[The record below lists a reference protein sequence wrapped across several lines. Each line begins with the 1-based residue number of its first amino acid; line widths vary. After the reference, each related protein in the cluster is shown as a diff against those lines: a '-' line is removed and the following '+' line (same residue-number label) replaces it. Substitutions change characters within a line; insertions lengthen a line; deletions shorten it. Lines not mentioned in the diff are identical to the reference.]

1 MRFFT
6 TFNFSKFFA
15 MKKTIFSVILILA
28 LLWNGNAQV
37 EKEVQPPFHIKT
49 ISFVQNRQNTVPI
62 FQLGDSFQLQFD
74 DLHATEANYY
84 YQIVHCDYDWKHSQ
98 LTVNEYLRG
107 FDNQRIID
115 YANSFNALQLYAH
128 YRIQF
133 PNRNTQFAV
142 SGNYLIKIVD
152 ENGDVVFSRKFILYE
167 NIVSVPLQVKRA
179 RNIADVNYK
188 HNLEF
193 SVKSTSITFQ
203 SPLSNVK
210 VLLLQNGKLDSGIT
224 NVKPM
229 FTIGNDL
236 IYKYDTETQF
246 WAGNEFRYF
255 ENKDV
260 RAATNNV
267 AKIDSKGG
275 VYNAYLYPDNA
286 RASEQYTYN
295 PDYNGNFLINALNIE
310 NSEIEADY
318 VWVYF
323 TLSAPAFY
331 EKKDIYV
338 NGMFNNYAMN
348 SESKMEYNAKE
359 GVFEKAIMIKQGF
372 TNYQYV
378 VADKNGK
385 IDYAKAIDG
394 NFFQTE
400 DNYFALVYY
409 RENNQRYDRIIG
421 KAVASSTEIIN

>member
-1 MRFFT
+1 MKNSIFT
-6 TFNFSKFFA
+6 Y
-15 MKKTIFSVILILA
+15 
-28 LLWNGNAQV
+28 LLLLFVTTTATAQP
-37 EKEVQPPFHIKT
+37 EKEIAPPFHIKT
-49 ISFVQNRQNTVPI
+49 ITFVQNKQNMVPV

-74 DLHATEANYY
+74 DLHGNEANYY
-84 YQIVHCDYDWKHSQ
+84 YQIVHCDYDWKQSQ
-98 LTVNEYLRG
+98 LSVNEYLRG

-115 YANSFNALQLYAH
+115 YTNSYNALQLYSH

-133 PNRNTQFAV
+133 PNRNTQLIV
-142 SGNYLIKIVD
+142 SGNYMLKIVD
-152 ENGDVVFSRKFILYE
+152 ENGDLVFSRKFIIYE
-167 NIVSVPLQVKRA
+167 NIVTVPLLVKRA
-179 RNIADVNYK
+179 RNIAEANYK

-193 SVKSTSITFQ
+193 SVKSTTITFQ

-210 VLLLQNGKLDSGIT
+210 VLLLQNGKLNSAIT

-246 WAGNEFRYF
+246 WGGNEFRYF
-255 ENKDV
+255 ENKDI

-267 AKIDSKGG
+267 ARIDSQGG
-275 VYNAYLYPDNA
+275 VYNAYLYTDEA
-286 RASEQYTYN
+286 RAKEPYTFN
-295 PDYNGNFLINALNIE
+295 PDYNGNFLINNLNVAT
-310 NSEIEADY
+310 SEIEADY
-318 VWVYF
+318 AWVYF
-323 TLSAPAFY
+323 TLSAPSFY

-348 SESKMEYNAKE
+348 AESKMDYNAEKA
-359 GVFEKAIMIKQGF
+359 VFEKAIMIKQGF

-378 VADKNGK
+378 VADKSGK
-385 IDYAKAIDG
+385 IDNANAIDG

-400 DNYFALVYY
+400 DNYFALIYY
-409 RENNQRYDRIIG
+409 KENNQRYDRIIG

>member
-1 MRFFT
+1 MKHSIFT
-6 TFNFSKFFA
+6 Y
-15 MKKTIFSVILILA
+15 
-28 LLWNGNAQV
+28 LLLLFVSTTATAQA
-37 EKEVQPPFHIKT
+37 EKEIAPPFHIKT
-49 ISFVQNRQNTVPI
+49 ITFVQNKQNMVPV

-74 DLHATEANYY
+74 DLHGNEANYY
-84 YQIVHCDYDWKHSQ
+84 YQIVHCDYDWKQSQ
-98 LTVNEYLRG
+98 LSVNEYLRG

-115 YANSFNALQLYAH
+115 YTNSYNALQLYSH

-133 PNRNTQFAV
+133 PNRNTQLIV
-142 SGNYLIKIVD
+142 SGNYMLKIVD
-152 ENGDVVFSRKFILYE
+152 ENGDLVFSRKFIIYE
-167 NIVSVPLQVKRA
+167 NIVTVPLQVKRA
-179 RNIADVNYK
+179 RNIAEASYK

-193 SVKSTSITFQ
+193 SVKSTTITFQ

-210 VLLLQNGKLDSGIT
+210 VLLLQNGKLNSAIT
-224 NVKPM
+224 NIKPM

-255 ENKDV
+255 ENKDI

-267 AKIDSKGG
+267 ARIDSQGG
-275 VYNAYLYPDNA
+275 VYNAYLYTDEA
-286 RASEQYTYN
+286 RAKEPYTFN
-295 PDYNGNFLINALNIE
+295 PDYNGNFLINNLNVVTR
-310 NSEIEADY
+310 EIEADY
-318 VWVYF
+318 AWVYF
-323 TLSAPAFY
+323 TLSAPSFY

-348 SESKMEYNAKE
+348 AESKMDYNAEKA
-359 GVFEKAIMIKQGF
+359 VYEKAIMIKQGF

-385 IDYAKAIDG
+385 IDHANAIDG

-400 DNYFALVYY
+400 DNYFALIYY
-409 RENNQRYDRIIG
+409 KENNQRYDRIIG
-421 KAVASSTEIIN
+421 KAVASSTDIIN

>member
-1 MRFFT
+1 MKNSIFT
-6 TFNFSKFFA
+6 Y
-15 MKKTIFSVILILA
+15 
-28 LLWNGNAQV
+28 LLLLFVTTTATAQP
-37 EKEVQPPFHIKT
+37 EKEIAPPFHIKT
-49 ISFVQNRQNTVPI
+49 ITFVQNKQNMVPV

-74 DLHATEANYY
+74 DLHGNEANYY
-84 YQIVHCDYDWKHSQ
+84 YQIVHCDYDWKQSQ
-98 LTVNEYLRG
+98 LSVNEYLRG

-115 YANSFNALQLYAH
+115 YTNSYNALQLYSH

-133 PNRNTQFAV
+133 PNRNTQLIV
-142 SGNYLIKIVD
+142 SGNYMLKIVD
-152 ENGDVVFSRKFILYE
+152 ENGDLVFSRKFIIYE
-167 NIVSVPLQVKRA
+167 NIVTVPLQVKRA
-179 RNIADVNYK
+179 RNIAEASYK

-193 SVKSTSITFQ
+193 SVKSTTITFQ

-210 VLLLQNGKLDSGIT
+210 VLLLQNGKLNSAIT

-255 ENKDV
+255 ENKDI

-267 AKIDSKGG
+267 ARIDSQGG
-275 VYNAYLYPDNA
+275 VYNAYLYTDEA
-286 RASEQYTYN
+286 RAKEPYTFN
-295 PDYNGNFLINALNIE
+295 PDYNGNFLINNLNVVT
-310 NSEIEADY
+310 SEIEADY
-318 VWVYF
+318 AWVYF
-323 TLSAPAFY
+323 TLSAPSFY

-348 SESKMEYNAKE
+348 AESKMDYNAEKA
-359 GVFEKAIMIKQGF
+359 VYEKAIMIKQGF

-385 IDYAKAIDG
+385 IDNANAIDG

-400 DNYFALVYY
+400 DNYFALIYY
-409 RENNQRYDRIIG
+409 KENNQRYDRIIG

>member
-1 MRFFT
+1 MKNSIFT
-6 TFNFSKFFA
+6 Y
-15 MKKTIFSVILILA
+15 
-28 LLWNGNAQV
+28 LLLLFVTTTATAQP
-37 EKEVQPPFHIKT
+37 EKEIAPPFHIKT
-49 ISFVQNRQNTVPI
+49 ITFVQNKQNMVPV

-74 DLHATEANYY
+74 DLHGNEANYY
-84 YQIVHCDYDWKHSQ
+84 YQIVHCDYDWKQSQ
-98 LTVNEYLRG
+98 LSVNEYLRG

-115 YANSFNALQLYAH
+115 YTNSYNALQLYSH

-133 PNRNTQFAV
+133 PNRNTQLIV
-142 SGNYLIKIVD
+142 SGNYMLKIVD
-152 ENGDVVFSRKFILYE
+152 ENGDLVFSRKFIIYE
-167 NIVSVPLQVKRA
+167 NIVTVPLQVKRA
-179 RNIADVNYK
+179 RNIAEANYK

-193 SVKSTSITFQ
+193 SVKSTTITFQ

-210 VLLLQNGKLDSGIT
+210 VLLLQNGKLNSAIT

-246 WAGNEFRYF
+246 WGGNEFRYF
-255 ENKDV
+255 ENKDI

-267 AKIDSKGG
+267 ARIDSQGG
-275 VYNAYLYPDNA
+275 VYNAYLYTDEA
-286 RASEQYTYN
+286 RAKEPYTFN
-295 PDYNGNFLINALNIE
+295 PDYNGNFLINNLNVAT
-310 NSEIEADY
+310 SEIEADY
-318 VWVYF
+318 AWVYF
-323 TLSAPAFY
+323 TLSAPSFY

-348 SESKMEYNAKE
+348 AESKMDYNAEKA
-359 GVFEKAIMIKQGF
+359 VFEKAIMIKQGF

-378 VADKNGK
+378 VADKSGK
-385 IDYAKAIDG
+385 IDNANAIDG

-400 DNYFALVYY
+400 DNYFALIYY
-409 RENNQRYDRIIG
+409 KENNQRYDRIIG

>member
-1 MRFFT
+1 MKHSIFT
-6 TFNFSKFFA
+6 Y
-15 MKKTIFSVILILA
+15 
-28 LLWNGNAQV
+28 LLLLFVTTTATAQP
-37 EKEVQPPFHIKT
+37 EKEIAPPFHIKT
-49 ISFVQNRQNTVPI
+49 ITFVQNKQNMVPV

-74 DLHATEANYY
+74 DLHGNEANYY
-84 YQIVHCDYDWKHSQ
+84 YQIVHCDYDWKQSQ
-98 LTVNEYLRG
+98 LSVNEYLRG

-115 YANSFNALQLYAH
+115 YTNSYNALQLYSH

-133 PNRNTQFAV
+133 PNRNTQLIV
-142 SGNYLIKIVD
+142 SGNYMLKIVD
-152 ENGDVVFSRKFILYE
+152 ENGDLVFSRKFIIYE
-167 NIVSVPLQVKRA
+167 NIVTVPLQVKRA
-179 RNIADVNYK
+179 RNIAEASYK

-193 SVKSTSITFQ
+193 SVKSTTITFQ

-210 VLLLQNGKLDSGIT
+210 VLLLQNGKLNSAIT

-255 ENKDV
+255 ENKDI

-267 AKIDSKGG
+267 ARIDSQGG
-275 VYNAYLYPDNA
+275 VYNAYLYTDEA
-286 RASEQYTYN
+286 RAKEPYTFN
-295 PDYNGNFLINALNIE
+295 PDYNGNFLINNLNVVT
-310 NSEIEADY
+310 SEIEADY
-318 VWVYF
+318 AWVYF
-323 TLSAPAFY
+323 TLSAPSFY

-348 SESKMEYNAKE
+348 AESKMDYNAEKA
-359 GVFEKAIMIKQGF
+359 VYEKAIMIKQGF

-385 IDYAKAIDG
+385 IDNANAIDG

-400 DNYFALVYY
+400 DNYFALIYY
-409 RENNQRYDRIIG
+409 KENNQRYDRIIG

>member
-1 MRFFT
+1 MIKSMLTCLCVFLFLT
-6 TFNFSKFFA
+6 SAT
-15 MKKTIFSVILILA
+15 
-28 LLWNGNAQV
+28 AQE
-37 EKEVQPPFHIKT
+37 EKEVAPPFHIKT
-49 ISFVQNRQNTVPI
+49 ISFVQNKINTVPI

-74 DLHATEANYY
+74 DLHANEANYY
-84 YQIVHCDYDWKHSQ
+84 YQIVHCDYNWKPSQ

-115 YANSFNALQLYAH
+115 YANSYNALQLYAH

-133 PNRNTQFAV
+133 PNKNTQFLV
-142 SGNYLIKIVD
+142 SGNYMIKIVD
-152 ENGDVVFSRKFILYE
+152 ENFDLVFSRKFILYE
-167 NIVSVPLQVKRA
+167 NIVSVPMQIKRA

-188 HNLEF
+188 HNIEF
-193 SVKSTSITFQ
+193 SVKSTTINFQ
-203 SPLSNVK
+203 SPLQNVK
-210 VLLLQNGKLDSGIT
+210 VLLLQNGKFDSAIT

-267 AKIDSKGG
+267 AKIDSQGG
-275 VYNAYLYPDNA
+275 VYNAYLYPDEA
-286 RASEQYTYN
+286 RASQQYTYN
-295 PDYNGNFLINALNIE
+295 PDYNGNFLINNLNVE

-323 TLSAPAFY
+323 SLSAPAFY

-348 SESKMEYNAKE
+348 AESKMDYNAEK
-359 GVFEKAIMIKQGF
+359 GLFEKAIMIKQGF

-385 IDYAKAIDG
+385 IDYANAIDG

-409 RENNQRYDRIIG
+409 RENNQRYDRVIG

>member
-1 MRFFT
+1 MKHSIFT
-6 TFNFSKFFA
+6 Y
-15 MKKTIFSVILILA
+15 
-28 LLWNGNAQV
+28 LLLLFVSTTATAQA
-37 EKEVQPPFHIKT
+37 EKEIAPPFHIKT
-49 ISFVQNRQNTVPI
+49 ITFVQNKQNMVPV

-74 DLHATEANYY
+74 DLHGNEANYY
-84 YQIVHCDYDWKHSQ
+84 YQIVHCDYDWKQSQ
-98 LTVNEYLRG
+98 LSVNEYLRG

-115 YANSFNALQLYAH
+115 YTNSYNALQLYSH

-133 PNRNTQFAV
+133 PNRNTQLIV
-142 SGNYLIKIVD
+142 SGNYMLKIVD
-152 ENGDVVFSRKFILYE
+152 ENGDLVFSRKFIIYE
-167 NIVSVPLQVKRA
+167 NIVTVPLQVKRA
-179 RNIADVNYK
+179 RNIAEASYK

-193 SVKSTSITFQ
+193 SVKSTTITFQ

-210 VLLLQNGKLDSGIT
+210 VLLLQNGKLNSAIT
-224 NVKPM
+224 NIKPM

-255 ENKDV
+255 ENKDI

-267 AKIDSKGG
+267 ARIDSQGG
-275 VYNAYLYPDNA
+275 VYNAYLYTDEA
-286 RASEQYTYN
+286 RAKEPYTFN
-295 PDYNGNFLINALNIE
+295 PDYNGNFLINNLNVVT
-310 NSEIEADY
+310 SEIEADY
-318 VWVYF
+318 AWVYF
-323 TLSAPAFY
+323 TLSAPSFY

-348 SESKMEYNAKE
+348 AESKMDYNAEKA
-359 GVFEKAIMIKQGF
+359 VYEKAIMIKQGF

-385 IDYAKAIDG
+385 IDHANAIDG

-400 DNYFALVYY
+400 DNYFALIYY
-409 RENNQRYDRIIG
+409 KENNQRYDRIIG
-421 KAVASSTEIIN
+421 KAVASSTDIIN